1 MGTLL
6 RAGDQLR
13 VMAQLVDASDG
24 TLLASQTVQSSM
36 GDLFRLQDEIAQRVT
51 EALALPLGAGTP
63 SMSPDAPQDAHAY
76 ELYLRANEL
85 GRTYAGLPGARDL
98 YARCVELDSRF
109 APAWARLGR
118 CHRVIGKYIDGAP
131 ESNVRAEDA
140 FRRALSVNPRLSIAH
155 KYYANLE
162 AEIGKAEGAMV
173 RLLGEA
179 TRHGNDPELFA
190 GLVHACRYCGL
201 YEQSIAAHAEARR
214 LDPNVPTGV
223 EQTLLLAGEI
233 DRMLA
238 EEPPAIIAGADD
250 GIRVVGLG
258 LAGRRDEARAL
269 LDTMRQRSRLPT
281 FVVWTDRLAAFLD
294 RRLELLGISMI
305 PGLKIRDD
313 PEAIFQEGWM
323 LCDIGDY
330 EQGLFCLE
338 LAVSKGYLAAPTLAR
353 APQFDALRGN
363 HRFSEALV
371 VARTGR
377 EQALAAFRASG
388 GEALLGAVS

>member
-1 MGTLL
+1 M
-6 RAGDQLR
+6 
-13 VMAQLVDASDG
+13 
-24 TLLASQTVQSSM
+24 
-36 GDLFRLQDEIAQRVT
+36 
-51 EALALPLGAGTP
+51 
-63 SMSPDAPQDAHAY
+63 
-76 ELYLRANEL
+76 
-85 GRTYAGLPGARDL
+85 
-98 YARCVELDSRF
+98 RCLELDSRF

-131 ESNVRAEDA
+131 ESNARAEDA
-140 FRRALSVNPRLSIAH
+140 FRRALSINPRLSIAH

-162 AEIGKAEGAMV
+162 AEIGQTEGAMV

-179 TRHGNDPELFA
+179 TRHGNDPELFS

-238 EEPPAIIAGADD
+238 EKPPAIIAGADD

-258 LAGRRDEARAL
+258 LAGRRDEARTL
-269 LDTMRQRSRLPT
+269 LETMRLRSRLPT
-281 FVVWTDRLAAFLD
+281 FVLWTDRLASWLD
-294 RRLELLGISMI
+294 RRLELMGLSMI

-330 EQGLFCLE
+330 EQGMFCLE
-338 LAVSKGYLAAPTLAR
+338 LAVSKGYLAAATLAR
-353 APQFDALRGN
+353 SPQFDALRGDA
-363 HRFSEALV
+363 RFGEVL
-371 VARTGR
+371 ARAKAGR
-377 EQALAAFRASG
+377 ERALAAFRSSG